1 MQLIKCKI
9 NMVKLLA
16 NMVEN
21 RLHQASVLLEITS
34 DDPVVQKTPFGY
46 SISKVYMGIPG
57 NLDLQKRKIA
67 QDIPFWTLKPI
78 ISYCRAH
85 SANVLLAPH
94 PPSHIPNVLPWDNI
108 VSRSD
113 VHAHDR
119 MFHTARHYA
128 HHSLEFL
135 SNNMIS

>member
-34 DDPVVQKTPFGY
+34 DDPVVQKTHFAY

-67 QDIPFWTLKPI
+67 QAKNST
-78 ISYCRAH
+78 RH
-85 SANVLLAPH
+85 SN
-94 PPSHIPNVLPWDNI
+94 
-108 VSRSD
+108 
-113 VHAHDR
+113 
-119 MFHTARHYA
+119 
-128 HHSLEFL
+128 
-135 SNNMIS
+135 